1 MQVLKK
7 LSAMGSRLHKNPAP
21 ELKHKQSS
29 YKPATRLE
37 KIREN
42 KIIYPA
48 NKINKFVFVSN
59 LDGIGFQR

>member
-7 LSAMGSRLHKNPAP
+7 LSAIGSRIFKTPAP

-48 NKINKFVFVSN
+48 NTYSKFVFVSN